1 MCATAIAAAGSTLY
15 LIAYAQIKARITML
29 RSASVGVFLV
39 LCDTATGV
47 GITADRLDVVGEI
60 SPMTMAVAIVLT

>member
-1 MCATAIAAAGSTLY
+1 
-15 LIAYAQIKARITML
+15 ML

-60 SPMTMAVAIVLT
+60 SPMTMAVAIVLVRVTRFDQ